1 MPQSHSFMF
10 PSHIRFGAGAIGA
23 LTEVTRSL
31 WGTRVLV
38 VTDAGVR
45 ATGLVDPVIDALK
58 KGAIS
63 VDVCD
68 EVTPNPTD
76 SIVEDLAARFR
87 SDGHN
92 VLIAFGGGS
101 VIDAAKGA
109 QIRITHPGHIRDYFL
124 SGEGDKKIIPNM
136 PRLIAVPTTAGT
148 GSETT
153 AAAVLTDSRSNVKKV
168 IYSPHIRPAIA
179 IVDPELTLGLPAS
192 ITAATGMDALTHC
205 IEAYTSRYFAPIAK
219 SIALGGI
226 ELIAGSLVPAFQNGD
241 DREARSQMAM
251 ASIMGGLAFGT
262 GGGLGAVHAL
272 AHQLSTEVN
281 ISHGLAN
288 GVLLPHVMSFN
299 AEEFPDPY
307 LRIAMALG
315 VETPGLNQ
323 EDAIESGL
331 RCVRELQSKL
341 GIATSLGPLGVTR
354 EKILRMVPQAMN
366 DVCLKQNPRKC
377 SESDLKRLYELAL

>member
-1 MPQSHSFMF
+1 MF
-10 PSHIRFGAGAIGA
+10 PSHIRFGAGSIGT
-23 LTEVTRSL
+23 LTEETKSL
-31 WGTRVLV
+31 WGTRVLI

-45 ATGLVDPVIDALK
+45 ATGLLDPAIDALK
-58 KGAIS
+58 EGAIA

-68 EVTPNPTD
+68 EVTPNPSD
-76 SIVEDLAARFR
+76 ALVEEVAARYR

-92 VLIAFGGGS
+92 VLIAVGGGS

-109 QIRITHPGHIRDYFL
+109 QVRITHPGHIRDYFL

-153 AAAVLTDSRSNVKKV
+153 AAAVLTDSRTNVKKV
-168 IYSPHIRPAIA
+168 VYSPHIRPAIA
-179 IVDPELTLGLPAS
+179 IVDPELTLGLPPS

-226 ELIAGSLVPAFQNGD
+226 ELIAGSLVAAFQNGN
-241 DREARSQMAM
+241 DREARSQIAM

-281 ISHGLAN
+281 LSHGLAN
-288 GVLLPHVMSFN
+288 AVLLPHVMSFN
-299 AEEFPDPY
+299 AEEHPAPY
-307 LRIAMALG
+307 LRIATALG
-315 VETPGLNQ
+315 GNTPGLNQ
-323 EDAIESGL
+323 EEAIETGL
-331 RCVRELQSKL
+331 AFVRDLQSKL
-341 GIATSLGPLGVTR
+341 GIATSLGRLGVTH
-354 EKILRMVPQAMN
+354 EDILRMVPKAMS
-366 DVCLKQNPRKC
+366 DVCLRQNPRKC